1 MHSSL
6 LLLTLAIAVV
16 WRWQWR
22 SPAGG
27 SWQKRWQSALTA
39 FCLPPLMVVLAAG
52 AILYMGH
59 HGTMIGWS
67 VSPLGCWVSR
77 GILGLLGGIVIYAL
91 GHAAKTE
98 WWLQQQTRVALPTG
112 GQARCLEINVPVAAL
127 VGVRSASLL
136 VSRGWLEQLTLAE
149 QQAIVA
155 HEQAHADYGDPL
167 WFWGLGIVR
176 RFAAWLPHNPALWEE
191 LLLLREIRADQRAA
205 RAHDPLLL
213 AELLVSLSRQMALA
227 AQDNSP
233 DLTPSLGF
241 HEVRSL
247 SRLEQRVNALLNL
260 ELTEEPSPL
269 GLETLLRLVVTS
281 LPLATP
287 WFHT

>member
-6 LLLTLAIAVV
+6 LVLTLAIAVV

-27 SWQKRWQSALTA
+27 SWQERWQSALTA
-39 FCLPPLMVVLAAG
+39 FGLPPLMVVLTAG
-52 AILYMGH
+52 VVLSMGH
-59 HGTMIGWS
+59 HGTMMGWS
-67 VSPLGCWVSR
+67 VSPMGCWVSR
-77 GILGLLGGIVIYAL
+77 GILGLLGGVGVYAL
-91 GHAAKTE
+91 GQAAKTE
-98 WWLQQQTRVALPTG
+98 WWLQRQTKVSLPTG
-112 GQARCLEINVPVAAL
+112 GQARCLEIDVPVAAL
-127 VGVRSASLL
+127 VGLGSSSLL

-176 RFAAWLPHNPALWEE
+176 RFAAWLPNNQTLWEE

-205 RAHDPLLL
+205 TTHDPLLL

-227 AQDNSP
+227 AQENSP
-233 DLTPSLGF
+233 DLVPSLGF
-241 HEVRSL
+241 NEARSL
-247 SRLEQRVNALLNL
+247 SRLEQRVNALLDP
-260 ELTEEPSPL
+260 ELIAEPSPL
-269 GLETLLRLVVTS
+269 RLETLLRLVVTS
-281 LPLATP
+281 LPLVAP